1 MALLSR
7 QEAAE
12 YLGLKKHTLEVWAV
26 RGGNGLRYIKIG
38 RLVRYRQEDLDDFIH
53 TRTLGDATPENMDP
67 SGKWKTSEASHAAA
81 KINLPATKAGSDLH
95 EVFNHWKS
103 WFNQG
108 DAVLDVGRAAII
120 RSAINL
126 GYSVAQLCKAI
137 EGCSYS
143 EWHMG
148 RNADG
153 QVHNGL
159 HIILKE
165 GAQIDKFIGYANN
178 PPKILRKIDQ
188 HMKDNFNET
197 VKWQQYR
204 AKKDA

>member
-1 MALLSR
+1 MTLLSR
-7 QEAAE
+7 IEAAE
-12 YLGLKKHTLEVWAV
+12 YLGVKKNTLDVWASTG
-26 RGGNGLRYIKIG
+26 RYNLRYIKIG
-38 RLVRYRQEDLDDFIH
+38 SSAKYRKEDLDDFIL
-53 TRTLGDATPENMDP
+53 TRSMGDATPTNMEP
-67 SGKWKTSEASHAAA
+67 SGKWKAPEASPSPV
-81 KINLPATKAGSDLH
+81 KINLPANNAGSDLH
-95 EVFNHWKS
+95 QVFGHWKD
-103 WFNQG
+103 WFDQT
-108 DAVLDVGRAAII
+108 DAVLDVTRAGII

-148 RNADG
+148 RNPDG

-159 HIILKE
+159 HVILRD

-197 VKWQQYR
+197 LKWQQYR